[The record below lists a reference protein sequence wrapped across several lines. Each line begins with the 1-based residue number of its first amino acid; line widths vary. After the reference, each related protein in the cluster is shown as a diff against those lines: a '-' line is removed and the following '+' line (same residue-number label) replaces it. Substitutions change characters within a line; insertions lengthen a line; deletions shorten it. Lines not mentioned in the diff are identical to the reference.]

1 MAGHSLR
8 KELDDYFLSNSRS
21 LPSVSAFVQQRAKLS
36 PDAFPRIFRCF
47 NNRLPFTQTYRG
59 LHLIACDGTDLNIPS
74 IPGDKDSFIPYN
86 SKNGGYFQMHLTA
99 LFDLLEKRYL
109 DAEVSPRRKMGENPA
124 LCCMVDRNIF
134 KGRTLYIA
142 DRGFNCFNTFAHV
155 INAGQF
161 FLIRIKDLT
170 SRNSFCKGISFP
182 DTEEFDIVHTF
193 ILARKTIHDDRIN
206 TSYKSLQKH
215 QVFDFIAPDDKRT
228 TFIMRLRIVKVKLGD
243 DYEYLITNL
252 PEKKYA
258 MSELKYLYNLRWG
271 IETSFRQIKYALALS
286 YFHCKKREFIQQ
298 EIFARLIMYNYVS
311 LTIGSV
317 AVNSAKK
324 NKHEY
329 KISFSDSVNLCKRHL
344 LQLITTEKLNALLL
358 QRRSPV
364 RPGRSFPRNIRSQ
377 QLKPLNNRA

>member
-1 MAGHSLR
+1 MRPLSLSLIYKEARAALEVADIIFNFKEAHFMKYSIPKVQKSLISLVRSLSPADVAKSPEKDFSRKRRCTLSDTVLTIITMAGHSLR

-86 SKNGGYFQMHLTA
+86 SKNGGYSQMHLTA

-271 IETSFRQIKYALALS
+271 IMRI
-286 YFHCKKREFIQQ
+286 
-298 EIFARLIMYNYVS
+298 
-311 LTIGSV
+311 
-317 AVNSAKK
+317 SA
-324 NKHEY
+324 Y
-329 KISFSDSVNLCKRHL
+329 
-344 LQLITTEKLNALLL
+344 
-358 QRRSPV
+358 
-364 RPGRSFPRNIRSQ
+364 GR
-377 QLKPLNNRA
+377 